1 MGRSTG
7 GLGDARAALE
17 SSQFWRVYQECC
29 QRLSKREA
37 QVFSMREM
45 MGLSSEEICKT
56 IEISTSN
63 LHVILF
69 RARLSL
75 RTCLG
80 KHWFGRQNE

>member
-1 MGRSTG
+1 M
-7 GLGDARAALE
+7 
-17 SSQFWRVYQECC
+17 SQRD
-29 QRLSKREA
+29 A
-37 QVFSMREM
+37 QVFSMREV
-45 MGLSSEEICKT
+45 MGLSSEEICNK

-80 KHWFGRQNE
+80 EHWFGRQHE